1 MVCTWNTN
9 LGSFWL
15 TVKKQY
21 TIKEISIYSNHI
33 MAAKINKGQ
42 GCKDLI
48 FKGDVVNL
56 ISAVSSHRINYK
68 FIYILL
74 NIWWGFFLR
83 IPFEQSTKRDN
94 SNFTKT

>member
-1 MVCTWNTN
+1 MLNYMLCTWNTN

-48 FKGDVVNL
+48 FKGDYPRAIQSKWNV
-56 ISAVSSHRINYK
+56 
-68 FIYILL
+68 
-74 NIWWGFFLR
+74 
-83 IPFEQSTKRDN
+83 EQQ
-94 SNFTKT
+94 